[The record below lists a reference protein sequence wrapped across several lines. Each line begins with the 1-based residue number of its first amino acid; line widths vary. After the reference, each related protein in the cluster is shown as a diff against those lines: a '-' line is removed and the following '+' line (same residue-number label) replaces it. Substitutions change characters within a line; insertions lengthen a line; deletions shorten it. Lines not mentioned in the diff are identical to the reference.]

1 MNQPRIT
8 RPRFPK
14 GHVEDPQSLL
24 PWRHMQQR
32 LVEARNY
39 WLCTVRPNGHPHVVP
54 KWGVWVEG
62 RLYFDG
68 SPDTRHARN
77 IAENP
82 AVVLHLESG
91 DDVVILEG
99 VCTACGKPAGR
110 LGVKVARAYTAKYA
124 ALGYAPA
131 PDQWDNGGLFEIS
144 PHVALPWDDCLPSR
158 PGSYSMGNEQGQF
171 FISTYPTIRL

>member
-1 MNQPRIT
+1 
-8 RPRFPK
+8 
-14 GHVEDPQSLL
+14 
-24 PWRHMQQR
+24 MQQR